1 MKIKLKKILFLITIA
16 ITIIASPESFSSVP
30 TEEGLLRNLNN
41 ANLPG
46 QFITLKTMVQTAGYA
61 DQVSTDQEKTDYVKF
76 LISLENPS
84 AISIVQITYSAAQM
98 LNTQIKSVKYV
109 PDLLGQ
115 IKREK
120 VPEKSL
126 FYSVLMMLTSNRSQG
141 MESFLEK
148 NGTAIVKN
156 RTILNED
163 KIRLLKAYRSFLI
176 NNKGKG
182 DAGSPLNPEDPKNKE
197 RILSLFRSNTFKRA
211 QNIELVKKDNEF
223 MWKVDW
229 KSAQGFFSNEY
240 RQFRAMEYNTGE
252 AQIDMTAAQ
261 YILFNGTN
269 ELPKYMNFK
278 DSAGRL
284 FKMQVLGL
292 DNKLKADKRLVD
304 TYEELK
310 KIPTQ
315 EDTTYTFLF

>member
-1 MKIKLKKILFLITIA
+1 MKIQFQKIFFVTAILFS
-16 ITIIASPESFSSVP
+16 IISSPKSFSSVP

-41 ANLPG
+41 ADLPG
-46 QFITLKTMVQTAGYA
+46 QFITLKAMVQTAGYA
-61 DQVSTDQEKTDYVKF
+61 DKVSTDQEKTDYVKF

-84 AISIVQITYSAAQM
+84 AISLVQITYSAAQM

-141 MESFLEK
+141 MEAFLEK

-176 NNKGKG
+176 NNKGRG

-211 QNIELVKKDNEF
+211 QNIELVKKENEF

-229 KSAQGFFSNEY
+229 KSAQGFFSNED
-240 RQFRAMEYNTGE
+240 RQFRAIEYNTGE

-278 DSAGRL
+278 DSTGRL

-292 DNKLKADKRLVD
+292 DNKLKTDKRLVD